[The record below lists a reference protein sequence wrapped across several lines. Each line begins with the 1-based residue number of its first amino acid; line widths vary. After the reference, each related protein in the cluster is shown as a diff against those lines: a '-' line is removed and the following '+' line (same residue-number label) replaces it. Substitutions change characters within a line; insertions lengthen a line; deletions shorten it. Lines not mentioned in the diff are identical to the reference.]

1 MKTANAYRLGESYQ
15 FEPPEIDGKL
25 VTLGLLD
32 DVYAG
37 TSAKGQQLF
46 YRHHYPYGQTLEAA
60 LRLGWCWIIGEEDDV
75 SP

>member
-1 MKTANAYRLGESYQ
+1 MKTVNAYRVGNSYQ
-15 FEPPEIDGKL
+15 LEASEQAGEPI
-25 VTLGLLD
+25 TLGLLD

-60 LRLGWCWIIGEEDDV
+60 LRLGWCWVIEGED
-75 SP
+75 ST